1 MAPSDLTAFI
11 SLQELQRDEQ
21 VKNSQKGGEHLASQG
36 ASYLPVKVQPI
47 LFIPYNETK
56 RKKNKISV
64 LTTALGELSRTWNTH
79 NQKNWPW
86 EGKERRRKVQKWKDE
101 GSVQHLGGASL
112 W

>member
-79 NQKNWPW
+79 NQK
-86 EGKERRRKVQKWKDE
+86 KMA
-101 GSVQHLGGASL
+101 LGGQGEEEEGAEVEG
-112 W
+112 